1 MKLLLNKFVRPKLIN
16 SRYLWFSLLLGC
28 LSPLPGQDN
37 QAYAQEAANLSPT
50 NEFPLRASITDT
62 PFYLTQEVP
71 ESSEPS
77 TKSTT
82 EESQDST
89 WQVDIEP
96 TLLVPLSLD
105 GGVGVE
111 IDGDV
116 EVDGDGNDEGGGSG
130 VIDIPIA
137 VGGDS
142 EFNFDEALRLSGRV
156 EAWHRK
162 GLGLIFDGTYTRYG
176 ESGFVA
182 ADIGLRDRDPFFRLE
197 VPTKLLVQQGIFVLA
212 AGYELVDSEL
222 GSRKSP
228 DKPGYPILRLR
239 PFLGTR
245 LTFIDIS
252 ADFEG
257 ISDINIDDSFFDL
270 MVGAGLDLQVSRR
283 WNFGVR
289 ADYSGFGIGDSTDST
304 VTVVAGAEWSVSKLI
319 ALRFKYRFYEIDF
332 NRSSKLLEDNYT
344 INFEEQGVWLGVSF
358 KFGAL

>member
-1 MKLLLNKFVRPKLIN
+1 MKLSLNKFVRPKLIK
-16 SRYLWFSLLLGC
+16 SRYLWFFLVLGC

-37 QAYAQEAANLSPT
+37 QAHAQEAADLSST
-50 NEFPLRASITDT
+50 NEYPLRASITDN
-62 PFYLTQEVP
+62 PLYLTQEVP
-71 ESSEPS
+71 EPSEPS
-77 TKSTT
+77 SEAAT
-82 EESQDST
+82 EESQEPK
-89 WQVDIEP
+89 WEIDIEP

-116 EVDGDGNDEGGGSG
+116 EVDGDGSDEGSGSG
-130 VIDIPIA
+130 VIEIPIA

-182 ADIGLRDRDPFFRLE
+182 ADIGLRDRDPFFRIE

-222 GSRKSP
+222 GRRKSP

-245 LTFIDIS
+245 FTFIDIS
-252 ADFEG
+252 ADFKS
-257 ISDINIDDSFFDL
+257 ISDINIDDS
-270 MVGAGLDLQVSRR
+270 LQLTLKSKV
-283 WNFGVR
+283 FG
-289 ADYSGFGIGDSTDST
+289 
-304 VTVVAGAEWSVSKLI
+304 
-319 ALRFKYRFYEIDF
+319 
-332 NRSSKLLEDNYT
+332 
-344 INFEEQGVWLGVSF
+344 
-358 KFGAL
+358 